1 MKDNAACI
9 CAVITEETVEASRT
23 AIEQAASEAELIEL
37 RLDYLKDFDF
47 TEPQNLRPLLE
58 GKPLPVIITC
68 RAVEEGGRQRI
79 PDEIR
84 LRLLIEGARQFA
96 DYCDIEA
103 AHYAEA
109 AKLRPDI
116 SKLIVSYHNFEETP
130 ANLESIYESI
140 CALPAAVHKIATRA
154 NSVTDNLAIFRLL
167 DRANEEGRKLIA
179 LAMNEAGLCTRLLG
193 PSRGSFLTYATLR
206 RGVESA
212 PGQITCKELRQLYR
226 LHNLSRATSVVG
238 IIGKPVSHSASPAMH
253 NAAFQALGLDW
264 VYLPI
269 EVDDPVQFFRR
280 MVKPA
285 SREIDWNLR
294 GLSVTLPHKTS
305 IIDSLDVIDI
315 TAQKIGAV
323 NTVVIEDGQ
332 LKGYNTDA
340 HGAIEPLTKVCQL
353 ESESCAVLGAG
364 GAARAV
370 VYGLI
375 EQGAHVTIFARDTKK
390 AETLSESFNVPV
402 LPIDELESSEAQIV
416 INTTPVGMRG
426 HSENKKP
433 VLRSSLAGRRI
444 AYDLVYNP
452 LDTQFLKEARA
463 EGCQTISGIDMLVS
477 QAALQFQLWTGQRPP
492 LDLMRAAAIKKIEA
506 DTA

>member
-1 MKDNAACI
+1 MKENAACI
-9 CAVITEETVEASRT
+9 CAVITEETVEAART
-23 AIEQAASEAELIEL
+23 AIEQAATEADLIEL

-47 TEPQNLRPLLE
+47 TEPQNLKPLLE

-68 RAVEEGGRQRI
+68 RAVEEGGKQPI

-84 LRLLIEGARQFA
+84 LRLLIEGVRQFA

-103 AHYAEA
+103 AHYEEA
-109 AKLRPDI
+109 AKLGPDI
-116 SKLIVSYHNFEETP
+116 SKLIVSYHNFDETP
-130 ANLESIYESI
+130 ASLESIYERI
-140 CALPAAVHKIATRA
+140 CALPAAVYKIATRA
-154 NSVTDNLAIFRLL
+154 NSVTDTLAIFRLHG
-167 DRANEEGRKLIA
+167 RAERESRKLIA
-179 LAMNEAGLCTRLLG
+179 LAMNEAGLITRLLG

-206 RGVESA
+206 RGAESA
-212 PGQITCKELRQLYR
+212 PGQVTGEELRRLYR
-226 LHNLSRATSVVG
+226 IDQLSRDTSIAGV
-238 IIGKPVSHSASPAMH
+238 IGKPVSHSASPAIH

-269 EVDDPVQFFRR
+269 EVDDAARFFRR

-285 SREIDWNLR
+285 SREMGWNLR

-305 IIDSLDVIDI
+305 VIDSLDVIDI

-323 NTVVIEDGQ
+323 NTVVIEGRQ

-340 HGAIEPLTKVCQL
+340 HGAIEPLKRVCSL
-353 ESESCAVLGAG
+353 EGESCAVLGAG

-375 EQGAHVTIFARDTKK
+375 EQGAQVTIFARDIKK
-390 AETLSESFNVPV
+390 AEALSESFNVPV
-402 LPIDELESSEAQIV
+402 LPLEELSSSDARIV

-426 HSENKKP
+426 HSANESL
-433 VLRSSLAGRRI
+433 VLRSSLAGRQI

-452 LDTQFLKEARA
+452 LDTRFLKDARA
-463 EGCQTISGIDMLVS
+463 EGCQTISGIEMFVS
-477 QAALQFQLWTGQRPP
+477 QAALQFELWTGQKPP
-492 LDLMRAAAIKKIEA
+492 LDLMRAAAIKKVEA
-506 DTA
+506 DSV